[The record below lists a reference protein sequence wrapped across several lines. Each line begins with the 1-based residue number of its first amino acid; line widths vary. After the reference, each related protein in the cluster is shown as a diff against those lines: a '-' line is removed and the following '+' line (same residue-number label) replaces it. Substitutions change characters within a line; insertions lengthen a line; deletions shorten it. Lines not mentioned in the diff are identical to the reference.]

1 MIPAKY
7 ARGLAMKKDY
17 HTPEP
22 NASKKLPFKR
32 GDVVL
37 TTAAYHSG
45 KRAGS
50 GKCAGFLGV
59 VIEPNWKGT
68 TMVGINFI
76 PGPPEGEDYRSIH
89 PHFDRCIDQP
99 EDWLEVVGHIEL
111 EPES

>member
-1 MIPAKY
+1 MA
-7 ARGLAMKKDY
+7 
-17 HTPEP
+17 T
-22 NASKKLPFKR
+22 PFKR

-45 KRAGS
+45 RHGL
-50 GKCAGFLGV
+50 LGV

-76 PGPPEGEDYRSIH
+76 PGPPEGENYRSVH

-111 EPES
+111 EPEP